1 MQNKNVLRVSGLHMC
16 GIFSANKK
24 PRQNRGNKFNE
35 LKSEFKYAGCTAK
48 ITNLFLVFKS

>member
-35 LKSEFKYAGCTAK
+35 IKSEFKYAGCTAK
-48 ITNLFLVFKS
+48 ITNLFLF